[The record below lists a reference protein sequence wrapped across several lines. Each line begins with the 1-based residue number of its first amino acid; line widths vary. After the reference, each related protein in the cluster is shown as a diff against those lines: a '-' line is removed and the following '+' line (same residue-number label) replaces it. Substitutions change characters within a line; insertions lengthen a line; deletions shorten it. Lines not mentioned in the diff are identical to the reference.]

1 MCGGEYVEWEQ
12 PKHLTK
18 INGECIVA
26 RTIRLLKENN
36 VKDIAISSNND
47 VFKQFGV
54 PVLKHTNDY
63 YARAYN
69 DYDGYWHSAFYLM
82 DKPVCY
88 VFGDVVFSPE
98 AIKTIVNTRT
108 QDIQFFASAPPF
120 AKEYPK
126 PYVEPFALK
135 VQNTQHLKSALKLV
149 EQYDKLGMFARRPL
163 MWEVW
168 QVTFANKGKKFCSGA
183 CSQKYRRENGLNN
196 TTRTCVVCGK
206 GFITDK
212 YGKAITCS
220 RSCANRYKWAKY
232 PDTMGKKKK

>member
-1 MCGGEYVEWEQ
+1 MKYIIMCGGEYEQ
-12 PKHLTK
+12 WQTPRHLTK

-54 PVLKHTNDY
+54 PVLKHTNSY
-63 YARAYN
+63 YARGYN
-69 DYDGYWHSAFYLM
+69 DMDGYWHECFYLT

-98 AIKTIVNTRT
+98 AIKTIVNTKT

-126 PYVEPFALK
+126 PWVEPFALK
-135 VQNTQHLKSALKLV
+135 VQNTQHLQSALSLV
-149 EQYDKLGMFARRPL
+149 EQYDKFGMFARRPI

-168 QVTFANKGKKFCSGA
+168 QVINAHPINHIDFNSYVHINDYTCDVDSPEDIKYFKG
-183 CSQKYRRENGLNN
+183 
-196 TTRTCVVCGK
+196 VV
-206 GFITDK
+206 
-212 YGKAITCS
+212 
-220 RSCANRYKWAKY
+220 
-232 PDTMGKKKK
+232 